1 MVDTQN
7 FRLAF
12 HGFNRDDVLQF
23 LEAEQAKHTMEV
35 NSLKDD
41 VMRLEASL
49 ISAQM
54 AAQPAPSPQ
63 LESLQTENATLHEQ
77 LESLQAE
84 NATLHEQLEPLQT
97 ENATLHEQLEP
108 LQVENATL
116 HEQLEPLQAENATL
130 HEQLEPLQ
138 AENAALREQLEELET
153 RPTPEAPPAVEA
165 SDSNL
170 RDQELEAYRRA
181 ENVERQ
187 ARIRAG
193 QMSAQVHTLVDDI
206 SNRMD
211 GTQAEMTAAADE
223 LGQALE
229 RLQAALDH
237 SRAALQ
243 DGAAAFRALQPE
255 PEQD

>member
-23 LEAEQAKHTMEV
+23 LESEQAKHTMEV

-41 VMRLEASL
+41 VMRLEAAL

-54 AAQPAPSPQ
+54 AAQTAPAPQSEEPQ
-63 LESLQTENATLHEQ
+63 QAEDTTLREQ
-77 LESLQAE
+77 LEALQAE
-84 NATLHEQLEPLQT
+84 NATLREQLEALQT
-97 ENATLHEQLEP
+97 ENTTLH
-108 LQVENATL
+108 
-116 HEQLEPLQAENATL
+116 
-130 HEQLEPLQ
+130 
-138 AENAALREQLEELET
+138 EQLEELET
-153 RPTPEAPPAVEA
+153 RPAPEAPPAVES

-211 GTQAEMTAAADE
+211 GTQAEMTAAADD

-237 SRAALQ
+237 SRAALY

-255 PEQD
+255 SEQD

>member
-1 MVDTQN
+1 MIDTQN

-12 HGFNRDDVLQF
+12 HGFNRDDVVQF

-35 NSLKDD
+35 NNLKDD

-54 AAQPAPSPQ
+54 AAQAAPAPQAEDPALQEQ
-63 LESLQTENATLHEQ
+63 LEALQTEKKALQEQLEALQAENTTLHEQ
-77 LESLQAE
+77 LEE
-84 NATLHEQLEPLQT
+84 LQT
-97 ENATLHEQLEP
+97 
-108 LQVENATL
+108 
-116 HEQLEPLQAENATL
+116 
-130 HEQLEPLQ
+130 
-138 AENAALREQLEELET
+138 
-153 RPTPEAPPAVEA
+153 RPAPEAPQAPQAVEPT
-165 SDSNL
+165 DSNL

-193 QMSAQVHTLVDDI
+193 QMSTQVHTLVEDI
-206 SNRMD
+206 SGRMD
-211 GTQAEMTAAADE
+211 GTQAEMTEAADE

-255 PEQD
+255 PEQE

>member
-23 LEAEQAKHTMEV
+23 LESEQAKHTMEV

-41 VMRLEASL
+41 VMRLEAAL

-54 AAQPAPSPQ
+54 AAQTAPAPQSEEPQ
-63 LESLQTENATLHEQ
+63 QAEDTTLREQ
-77 LESLQAE
+77 LEALQAE
-84 NATLHEQLEPLQT
+84 NATLREQLEALQT
-97 ENATLHEQLEP
+97 ENTTLHEQLE
-108 LQVENATL
+108 
-116 HEQLEPLQAENATL
+116 
-130 HEQLEPLQ
+130 
-138 AENAALREQLEELET
+138 
-153 RPTPEAPPAVEA
+153 
-165 SDSNL
+165 
-170 RDQELEAYRRA
+170 ELEAYRRA

-211 GTQAEMTAAADE
+211 GTQAEMTAAADD

-237 SRAALQ
+237 SRAALY

-255 PEQD
+255 SEQD

>member
-1 MVDTQN
+1 MADTQN

-12 HGFNRDDVLQF
+12 HGFNRDDVVQF

-41 VMRLEASL
+41 IKRLEAAL
-49 ISAQM
+49 VSAQM
-54 AAQPAPSPQ
+54 AAQTQS
-63 LESLQTENATLHEQ
+63 
-77 LESLQAE
+77 
-84 NATLHEQLEPLQT
+84 
-97 ENATLHEQLEP
+97 
-108 LQVENATL
+108 
-116 HEQLEPLQAENATL
+116 
-130 HEQLEPLQ
+130 EPLQ
-138 AENAALREQLEELET
+138 AENAALHEQLEALQAENAALHEQLEELET
-153 RPTPEAPPAVEA
+153 RPTPEAPQAVES

-193 QMSAQVHTLVDDI
+193 QMSTQVHTLVDDI

-211 GTQAEMTAAADE
+211 GTQAEMTAAADD

-237 SRAALQ
+237 SRAALH
-243 DGAAAFRALQPE
+243 DGAAAFRALQPDS
-255 PEQD
+255 EQH